1 MLLDPRPQALR
12 PAPVRTGLAVPALV
26 CLVLAALTVA
36 LLPSTPSYDPWAW
49 IVWGREV
56 IHLDL
61 NTTFGPSWKPLP
73 VLFTTPFALAGD
85 LAPDLWLVVARATAL
100 GAVVAA
106 YRLGARLAGPL
117 AGVIAGLV
125 LAVEESYLRTQAMG
139 FSEGALVLCGL
150 LAVERHLDG
159 RRGQA
164 FALGVA
170 GGLLRP
176 EAWPFVGLYGLY
188 LLSQAWRAADDRP
201 ARAALRRLPWVAGG
215 LLAMLALWVLPELW
229 GSGSLFRAA
238 ERANDPNPSSPAF
251 SAVPWLTIARDFLD
265 ALGPLGKLGLLV
277 VPFAAWTRGARDTPR
292 RALGGIAALGA
303 AWLGLVALMTEAG
316 FAGNLRYLYMPLGLG
331 AVVAGVG
338 IAWVTAALALGR
350 ATAAARRGVTAA
362 AAGLAAV
369 LLAITAAGTLPRELE
384 LLGYEGRLRDELP
397 VAIARAGG
405 PEALRSCGAVLTNP
419 FLVSAVAWELGV
431 HTGAIDLEGD
441 APAVVLRTRHRPE
454 ARVMPTPGM
463 LAAAPGRAVLA
474 RTPLWKVVGA
484 CR

>member
-12 PAPVRTGLAVPALV
+12 PAPVRTGAAVPALA
-26 CLVLAALTVA
+26 CLALAALSVA

-56 IHLDL
+56 TQLDL

-117 AGVIAGLV
+117 AGVVAALV
-125 LAVEESYLRTQAMG
+125 LALQEAYIRTQGLG
-139 FSEGALVLCGL
+139 FSEGALMLCVLLGI
-150 LAVERHLDG
+150 ERHLDG
-159 RRGQA
+159 HRGQA
-164 FALGVA
+164 FALGLA

-188 LLSQAWRAADDRP
+188 LLTREWRAAEQGA
-201 ARAALRRLPWVAGG
+201 ARAALRRLAWVAGG

-251 SAVPWLTIARDFLD
+251 AAVPWLAVVQDFRD
-265 ALGPLGKLGLLV
+265 ALGPLGRLGLLL
-277 VPFAAWTRGARDTPR
+277 VPFAVWTRGARGAPR
-292 RALGGIAALGA
+292 RALAGISALGA
-303 AWLGLVALMTEAG
+303 AWLGLVAVMTEVG
-316 FAGNLRYLYMPLGLG
+316 FAGNLRYLFMPLGLG
-331 AVVAGVG
+331 AVIAGVG
-338 IAWVTAALALGR
+338 IAW
-350 ATAAARRGVTAA
+350 ATAAVALGPATALARRAVTTAA
-362 AAGLAAV
+362 AALAAV
-369 LLAITAAGTLPRELE
+369 VLVNTAAATLPHEVRV
-384 LLGYEGRLRDELP
+384 LGYEARLRDELP
-397 VAIARAGG
+397 VAIARSGG
-405 PEALRSCGAVLTNP
+405 AAALRSCGTVITSP
-419 FLVSAVAWELGV
+419 FLVPTVAWELDA
-431 HTGAIDLEGD
+431 HTATIDLEGD
-441 APAVVLRTRHRPE
+441 APAVVLRARHRPE
-454 ARVMPTPGM
+454 ARPAPPPGL
-463 LAAAPGRAVLA
+463 LAGAPGRAVLA
-474 RTPLWKVVGA
+474 RTPLWEVVGA

>member
-12 PAPVRTGLAVPALV
+12 PAPVRSGAALPALA

-49 IVWGREV
+49 IVWGRE
-56 IHLDL
+56 IIQLDL

-100 GAVVAA
+100 GALVAA

-117 AGVIAGLV
+117 AGVVAGLV
-125 LAVEESYLRTQAMG
+125 LGLQESYFRTQGMG

-150 LAVERHLDG
+150 VAVERHLDG

-164 FALGVA
+164 FALGLA

-176 EAWPFVGLYGLY
+176 EAWPFVGLYAVY
-188 LLSQAWRAADDRP
+188 LLGEAWRSADH
-201 ARAALRRLPWVAGG
+201 RAALRRLPWLAGG

-238 ERANDPNPSSPAF
+238 ERANDPNPGSPAF
-251 SAVPWLTIARDFLD
+251 SAVPSLTILADFLV
-265 ALGPLGKLGLLV
+265 ALGPLGVLGLLL
-277 VPFAAWTRGARDTPR
+277 VPLTARTRGAQGTPR
-292 RALGGIAALGA
+292 RALAGIAALGA
-303 AWLGLVALMTEAG
+303 AWLGLVALMTEVG
-316 FAGNLRYLYMPLGLG
+316 FAGNLRYLFMPLGLG

-338 IAWVTAALALGR
+338 VAWATAAVALGR
-350 ATAAARRGVTAA
+350 DTAAARRGVTAA
-362 AAGLAAV
+362 AAGLAAL
-369 LLAITAAGTLPRELE
+369 LLAGTGALTLPRELE
-384 LLGYEGRLRDELP
+384 LLGHEARLRDELP

-405 PEALRSCGAVLTNP
+405 PEALLSCGAVLTNP
-419 FLVSAVAWELGV
+419 FLVPTVAWELNV
-431 HTGAIDLEGD
+431 PASAIDLEGE
-441 APAVVLRTRHRPE
+441 APAVVLRTRHKPDAPVAPPR
-454 ARVMPTPGM
+454 RM
-463 LAAAPGRAVLA
+463 LADAPGRGTLA
-474 RTPLWKVVGA
+474 RTPLWEVVGA